1 MKQMY
6 PGAKAFKRTG
16 KSGVD
21 TNQFNLTGVALGE
34 RVVNLNRQ
42 RVVNLNQQRVVNL
55 NRQRVVNLN
64 RQRVVSLN
72 RQRVVSLKRSAWFL
86 KVICI
91 TTKGMLCIDSD
102 QFNFTRGIH
111 RQVDTD
117 VADKVDVRTDTDSFT
132 QIKTHQIRDCKQ

>member
-1 MKQMY
+1 MY

-34 RVVNLNRQ
+34 RVVNLNR
-42 RVVNLNQQRVVNL
+42 QRVVNL